1 MRDVGIQLDEV
12 ADTLRE
18 FVSISYD
25 KSNPILADCTLAY
38 IYL

>member
-18 FVSISYD
+18 FVSISYHTT
-25 KSNPILADCTLAY
+25 NPILADCTLAH